1 MIMTDRASHQTLRA
15 LLLGVLFSGTT
26 WLPAAALAE
35 PPSTPEAS
43 IEPLTMYGPA
53 SDDAG
58 QAPGEQGGAGSN
70 RAIVPSLPALYA
82 HARDHDAELRR
93 QTLDAEATGLETTRA
108 QAGLLPSIDLT
119 YSAGYTDSDNYYSEG
134 ADSCEENPQ
143 TGELLGGEDFQAR
156 CHGHSTDITAQVQL
170 AQPLFSMERWRT
182 LAQSREQVRA
192 AQLQLAVA
200 EQQLALETAEAYM
213 DGFYSAQQKR
223 LLAGKQRS
231 LELQVRQAQRA
242 YELGIGDRIDLLAA
256 RSRLDQ
262 AGSEIAVADNQY
274 ADAIARLE
282 RLTGQTPDFTRFAL
296 EALSEAQ
303 WPAPETLEYFETDIN
318 DNVRVRLAGQQLAV
332 ADAAQAVRQAG
343 YYPEVSLNLSWS
355 DRNSDDPYRESED
368 RSAVVQARMN
378 LYRGGATSAEVR
390 QADLRRQAQGA
401 DVQQQKRLALEEI
414 RRRHRS
420 IEGDLS
426 RLKAL
431 SQSIRSSQL
440 YLEAADRGAA
450 LGLRDLVDVL
460 DARADLYDQRIQ
472 YVDAFRQLL
481 LDQLNLQA
489 AAGALASEDMTDTM
503 AMIGR
508 IIRPPRD
515 DTPLPSGAEP
525 VS

>member
-1 MIMTDRASHQTLRA
+1 MIMIDRASHQPLLVSVWFSSA
-15 LLLGVLFSGTT
+15 LLLSAA
-26 WLPAAALAE
+26 WLPAVALAE
-35 PPSTPEAS
+35 PQAPENTA
-43 IEPLTMYGPA
+43 IEPLTMYGPVQAGIGQLPGVRGENA
-53 SDDAG
+53 S
-58 QAPGEQGGAGSN
+58 EQ
-70 RAIVPSLPALYA
+70 AIVPSLPALYA

-108 QAGLLPSIDLT
+108 RAGLLPAIDLT

-156 CHGHSTDITAQVQL
+156 CRGHSTDTTAQLQL
-170 AQPLFSMERWRT
+170 TQPLFSMERWRS
-182 LAQSREQVRA
+182 LAQSRQQVQA

-213 DGFYSAQQKR
+213 NGFYSAQQKR
-223 LLAGKQRS
+223 LLFGKQRS

-296 EALSEAQ
+296 EELSEAQ
-303 WPAPETLEYFETDIN
+303 WPAPEALEYFETDIS
-318 DNVRVRLAGQQLAV
+318 DNVQVRLAVQQLAV
-332 ADAAQAVRQAG
+332 ADAARAVRQAG
-343 YYPEVSLNLSWS
+343 YYPEVSLNLSWT
-355 DRNSDDPYRESED
+355 DRNSDDPYRESKD
-368 RSAVVQARMN
+368 RAAVIQARMN
-378 LYRGGATSAEVR
+378 LYQGGATRAEVR

-481 LDQLNLQA
+481 LDRLNLQA
-489 AAGALASEDMTDTM
+489 AAGPLASEDMTETM
-503 AMIGR
+503 TMIGR
-508 IIRPPRD
+508 IIGPPRD
-515 DTPLPSGAEP
+515 DTPLPVGA
-525 VS
+525 